1 MATPKDIGNKYGS
14 SISDFATASA
24 NVIEDIL
31 IKHCNEGVELM
42 RKRIYKKTKT
52 GAASVLAQGISNMP
66 AVVAPNSI
74 SITTISNETYH
85 DYVNK
90 GVKGVRNKNKAPQ
103 SPYRFRN
110 LGAPPA
116 MVESFKNWVSKTGMK
131 TVVLDGKRK
140 SLYKKDRKTGNKTAR
155 LDRIEEAAKVL
166 AVRTKIG
173 GIKPVNFTSQANN
186 AKRNKQLKR
195 SIIEGLGAAIKINI
209 IKDINGNNNK

>member
-52 GAASVLAQGISNMP
+52 GAASVLAQGIANMP

-110 LGAPPA
+110 LGTPPA

>member
-1 MATPKDIGNKYGS
+1 MATAKDIGSKYGS
-14 SISDFATASA
+14 SISDYSTASA

-52 GAASVLAQGISNMP
+52 GAASVLAQGIANMP

-110 LGAPPA
+110 LATPPA